1 MTIETNLNQSPYFD
15 DFADSKN
22 FHRVL
27 FRPGFAVQARE
38 LTQLQSIL
46 QNQVERFADE
56 ILVDGTIVTG
66 SPIKTETVEFVKL
79 RDRDA
84 NNRVILLSD
93 FFSGGAVANA
103 IVTGT
108 TSGMTA
114 QLIDAKE
121 GSEAADPN
129 FFSIFVQ
136 YTNSGANNTTR
147 AFTDNESLVVRNRNG
162 NAFIVAANTVT
173 SSSTGKGFRATVG
186 DGILYHKGNFIRIA
200 PQSIIVNKFSERP
213 SVQIGFESKEELIDS
228 NQDSSLLDN
237 ASGATNFAAPGAD
250 RLKITPT
257 LVSRPLNSANTT
269 TFVTLAEVTEGVITK
284 KNTSTV
290 YSDLGKYIADRTF
303 ETNGNYAISPF
314 NTRIREHLK
323 SGTNLGRYSDGSYLK
338 LVAEIEKGAGYVN
351 GNRVELINPLY
362 IDVDKATDFETK
374 DGRVLSQGFGNY
386 IIAKEVV
393 GTWDFQG
400 LRQVSLRDAAQ
411 KGISGKNLGT
421 QGAQGSEIGTARV
434 RGFQYHSGTPGTALG
449 QFRIYLFDIS
459 MNSGKSFGDVRG
471 VYENN
476 SSGPKSM
483 ADIVLNASG
492 DAKLQEPGLNT
503 LVFPF
508 TQKGTKQLTDS
519 LGTVDTQFVFRT
531 EKSVTF
537 TNGTATVTANS
548 AHAGGTETLN
558 ETGVPLT
565 NTEERNILVVS
576 KAQSQTD
583 AHAGS
588 ISSISGNTVNGS
600 GTTFTTV
607 YQVGDFISVGGG
619 SIERITE
626 ISNNTTL
633 KIANTTTNQ
642 TGAHK
647 TVFPTGYIFDLSG
660 NGTISSS
667 ASAHTI
673 NLQQANLSSFSAS
686 VYFNVLRT
694 SAVQTSKTVNKD
706 KFVHINTGSNPASST
721 GPWPLGV
728 SDAFKLV
735 AVYKGSNTGVGTSD
749 NDVTSQFELDTGMK
763 DAFYDTALLK
773 KKPTSTLDTVNSGLM
788 VKFHH
793 FGRDRSQGIGYLS
806 VDSYP
811 VDDSNT
817 ANTTAITTQDIP
829 KFVSPT
835 TGRNFDLRDAV
846 DFRPFKANTVAVSAT
861 GTVASAPT
869 NPTASTTFDI
879 DSDGAYFPTPDE
891 NFQADVQFY
900 LPRKDRIVVTDAGRV
915 EVIKGRASLT
925 PKTPDEKAGTMTIGV
940 LEIPVFPSLSA
951 QVARESGRTDY
962 QVKLSLEN
970 NRRYT
975 MRDLRAIEDR
985 ITNLE
990 YYTSLNALET
1000 NARNKQLFGD
1010 TGVERF
1016 KNGFLV
1022 ENFDGHN
1029 LSDATKP
1036 GYRAAIDR
1044 NRNQLRPAFRRTD
1057 IELAKDKSLSSTNVT
1072 KTGNLLT
1079 LSYTHQ
1085 NEINQPFASKL
1096 RNPVQEITFNWKG
1109 QVVLNPSMDN
1119 TPDITTLPDIQLDFD
1134 GMYEAIELIANQTGI
1149 TGIDWGNWTTVSSAS
1164 DQVGNQVTTQ
1174 TQQIING
1181 IQTSISPSTQT
1192 FNIGNFVENV
1202 AVRDFMRSRLINFTG
1217 VGMKP
1222 NTRVFAYFDDEL
1234 VSSFCTPANSSFAN
1248 TGIEGANLITD
1259 STGTVHGNFRLPNTD
1274 TLKFRVGTKRF
1285 ALKDVANTITQGS
1298 LITTSAFGD
1307 YTSIPLDI
1315 TQRGASINLVTPQIQ
1330 TEEVQDTRTLTSS
1343 VTVQQPDD
1351 DQPTQGGRAGD
1362 PLSQTFTVDTGPDS
1376 EGIFA
1381 TKIGVFFGRKS
1392 STYPISLQ
1400 IREVVNGFPTP
1411 TILPHGAKTLQASAI
1426 TANSSGTGGGSDETQ
1441 FVFDSPVFLKSGRD
1455 YAICLKP
1462 AGDNDEYAV
1471 WVGELGGTDVD
1482 NSRIINKQP
1491 ASGVLF
1497 SSANDKSWTAIQAE
1511 DLKFNLYRADFTRN
1525 TGIVYVEN
1533 EDIDYFNIDN
1543 LSGTFN
1549 AEEKVV
1555 SESVIT
1561 LHGVTGN
1568 TAGNYV
1574 TVGTVIANNAVAGRS
1589 ANGTVR
1595 DIVREYA
1602 NGTVIVKVDPYNTTG
1617 LSSLATSN
1625 GTINLLG
1632 SNFTNGAAQVDSF
1645 AANTSQGFVNFLDTA
1660 NLRMNVKG
1668 SSGSFANGFVRGQ
1681 VSGASAR
1688 VLAANNLVMNT
1699 IVPKIPQIS
1708 YANTSANWAARL
1720 TNTSGTISTAFTD
1733 IDLGVENEFRD
1744 GEKKIFGKTNEA
1756 GLAAVSGSKKSLVLK
1771 GTFSTTDTKL
1781 SPVIDLSRANAYVVE
1796 NFINNSFTNE
1806 TNEVGDAEMRY
1817 ISKPIELA
1825 DGQDAEDIKVFV
1837 SAYKPSGTGVHV
1849 YAKIHNAEDGQSFE
1863 DKDYTLLTQITASNT
1878 ISDSVD
1884 TTDFKEF
1891 EFGFTANT
1899 NGDNFLGSNADNQAK
1914 LNSADNNVVSYR
1926 DSDGA
1931 IYATYKTFAI
1941 KIVMTSS
1948 GTNIV
1953 PLVKDMR
1960 AIALQR

>member
-1 MTIETNLNQSPYFD
+1 MSIETNLNQSPYYD
-15 DFADSKN
+15 DFTESKN

-38 LTQLQSIL
+38 LTQLQTIL
-46 QNQVERFADE
+46 QNQIERFADE

-66 SPIKTETVEFVKL
+66 SPIKTEKVEYVKL
-79 RDRDA
+79 RDKDA
-84 NNRVILLSD
+84 NNRVILLTD
-93 FFSGGAVANA
+93 FFSGGVVANA
-103 IVTGT
+103 TVTGA

-129 FFSIFVQ
+129 YFSIFVQ
-136 YTNSGANNTTR
+136 YTNSGANNTTK
-147 AFTDNESLVVRNRNG
+147 AFVNNESLIIRNRSDNS
-162 NAFIVAANTVT
+162 FIVAANTIA
-173 SSSTGKGFRATVG
+173 SGATGKGFRATVG
-186 DGILYHKGNFIRIA
+186 DGILYHKGNFIRVA
-200 PQSIIVNKFSERP
+200 PQSIIVNKFDSTP
-213 SVQIGFESKEELIDS
+213 SAQIGFESTEALIDS

-237 ASGATNFAAPGAD
+237 ATGATNFAAPGAN

-257 LVSRPLNSANTT
+257 LVSRPLGSANTT
-269 TFVTLAEVTEGVITK
+269 TFVTIAEITNGLVTK
-284 KNTSTV
+284 KSTDTV
-290 YSDLGKYIADRTF
+290 YSDLGKYIAERTY
-303 ETNGNYAISPF
+303 ETNGNYAVSPF
-314 NTRIREHLK
+314 NVRIREHLK
-323 SGTNLGRYSDGSYLK
+323 SGTNLGRYSDGNYLK

-351 GNRVELINPLY
+351 GNKVELINPLY
-362 IDVDKATDFETK
+362 NDVDKATDFETK
-374 DGRVLSQGFGNY
+374 DARVLSQGFGNY
-386 IIAKEVV
+386 VIAKEVV

-400 LRQVSLRDAAQ
+400 LRQVSLRDAGQ

-434 RGFQYHSGTPGTALG
+434 RGFQWHNGTPGTYNG

-459 MNSGKSFGDVRG
+459 MNAGKSFSQVRG
-471 VYENN
+471 IYENN
-476 SSGPKSM
+476 TSGPKSM
-483 ADIVLNASG
+483 ADIVLDASG
-492 DAKLQEPGLNT
+492 NAKLQEPGLNT

-519 LGTVDTQFVFRT
+519 AGTVDTQFVFRT

-537 TNGTATVTANS
+537 TSGTATVTANT

-558 ETGVPLT
+558 ETGTLT
-565 NTEERNILVVS
+565 NTEERNVLVVS
-576 KAQSQTD
+576 KAEATTD
-583 AHAGS
+583 AHTGT
-588 ISSISGNTVNGS
+588 ITTISGNTITGS
-600 GTTFTTV
+600 GTAFDTA
-607 YQVGDFISVGGG
+607 YQVGDFIRITDGGNTYN
-619 SIERITE
+619 ERITE
-626 ISNNTTL
+626 VTNSTTI
-633 KIANTTTNQ
+633 KVANTIAVTRS
-642 TGAHK
+642 GATLPHR
-647 TVFPTGYIFDLSG
+647 TLFPTGYIFDLSG

-667 ASAHTI
+667 STTHTI
-673 NLQQANLSSFSAS
+673 NLQQANLSSFTAS
-686 VYFNVLRT
+686 VYFNVLRS
-694 SAVQTSKTVNKD
+694 SAVQTAKTVNKD

-749 NDVTSQFELDTGMK
+749 NDVTSHFELDTGMK
-763 DAFYDTALLK
+763 DAFYDTAYLR
-773 KKPTSTLDTVNSGLM
+773 KKPTSTLNTTNAGLM

-793 FGRDRSQGIGYLS
+793 FGRDRSQGIGFLS

-811 VDDSNT
+811 IDDANT

-835 TGRNFDLRDAV
+835 TGKTYDLRDAV

-869 NPTASTTFDI
+869 NPTASSTFNI

-900 LPRKDRIVVTDAGRV
+900 LPRRDRIVVTDTGRV
-915 EVIKGRASLT
+915 EVIKGTPSLA
-925 PKTPDEKAGTMTIGV
+925 PKTPDEKAGTMTIAV
-940 LEIPVFPSLSA
+940 LDIPVYPSLSA
-951 QVARESGRTDY
+951 QVARDTGRTDY
-962 QVKLSLEN
+962 QVKLTLEN

-985 ITNLE
+985 VKNLE

-1010 TGVERF
+1010 TGLERF

-1029 LSDATKP
+1029 LSDTTKT
-1036 GYRAAIDR
+1036 GYKASIDR
-1044 NRNQLRPAFRRTD
+1044 NRNLLRPAFRRTD
-1057 IELAKDKSLSSTNVT
+1057 IKLTKDKSLTSTNVT

-1079 LSYTHQ
+1079 LSYTHT
-1085 NEINQPFASKL
+1085 NEISQPFASKL

-1109 QVVLNPSMDN
+1109 EVVLDPPMDN

-1149 TGIDWGNWTTVSSAS
+1149 TGIDWGNWTTVSSVS
-1164 DQVGNQVTTQ
+1164 TTTGNAVTTQ

-1202 AVRDFMRSRLINFTG
+1202 AVRDFMRSRLIKFTG

-1222 NTRVFAYFDDEL
+1222 NTRVYAYFDDEL
-1234 VSSFCTPANSSFAN
+1234 VSTFCTPANSSFAN
-1248 TGIEGANLITD
+1248 TGIEGANLVTD
-1259 STGTVHGNFRLPNTD
+1259 STGTVYGNFRLPNTD
-1274 TLKFRVGTKRF
+1274 TLKFRIGTKRF
-1285 ALKDVANTITQGS
+1285 ELKDVANTITQSS

-1330 TEEVQDTRTLTSS
+1330 TDRVTDTRTRTS
-1343 VTVQQPDD
+1343 TVI
-1351 DQPTQGGRAGD
+1351 TREEGD
-1362 PLSQTFTVDTGPDS
+1362 NNHDPMSQTFTVDTGDNS

-1381 TKIGVFFGRKS
+1381 TKVGVYFGRKS
-1392 STYPISLQ
+1392 STYPITLQ
-1400 IREVVNGFPTP
+1400 IREVENGFPTP
-1411 TILPHGAKTLQASAI
+1411 IVLPYASKTLQASAI
-1426 TANSSGTGGGSDETQ
+1426 SANSSGTGGGSDETQ
-1441 FVFDSPVFLKSGRD
+1441 FTFDSPVFLKSGKD
-1455 YAICLKP
+1455 YCITLKP

-1482 NSRIINKQP
+1482 DSRIINKQP

-1511 DLKFNLYRADFTRN
+1511 DLKFNLYRANFTTS
-1525 TGIVYVEN
+1525 TGTVYVEN

-1543 LSGTFN
+1543 LTGTFN

-1574 TVGTVIANNAVAGRS
+1574 TVGTVIANNAVSGRS

-1602 NGTVIVKVDPYNTTG
+1602 NGTVIVKVDPYNTSG
-1617 LSSLATSN
+1617 LSALATAN
-1625 GTINLLG
+1625 ATINIYG
-1632 SNFTNGAAQVDSF
+1632 SNFTNGAGQVDSF
-1645 AANTSQGFVNFLDTA
+1645 TANTQQGFVDFIDTT
-1660 NLRMNVKG
+1660 NLRMNIKG
-1668 SSGSFANGFVRGQ
+1668 SSGSFANGFIRGQ
-1681 VSGASAR
+1681 VSGATAR
-1688 VLAANNLVMNT
+1688 VLAANNVVMNAL
-1699 IVPKIPQIS
+1699 VPKIPQVT
-1708 YANTSANWAARL
+1708 YANTSASWGARL
-1720 TNTSGTISTAFTD
+1720 TSTGGTISTSYTD

-1744 GEKKIFGKTNEA
+1744 AEKKVFGKTNES
-1756 GLAAVSGSKKSLVLK
+1756 GLASVGGSQKSLILK
-1771 GTFSTTDTKL
+1771 GTLSTTDTKL
-1781 SPVIDLSRANAYVVE
+1781 SPVVDLSRANAYIVE

-1806 TNEVGDAEMRY
+1806 TGEVGDADMRY

-1825 DGQDAEDIKVFV
+1825 DGQDAEDIKIFV
-1837 SAYKPSGTGVHV
+1837 NAYKPSGTDVKV
-1849 YAKIHNAEDGQSFE
+1849 YARIHNAEDGQAFE
-1863 DKDYTLLTQITASNT
+1863 DKDYTLLTQITASNV

-1891 EFGFTANT
+1891 EYGFSANT
-1899 NGDNFLGSNADNQAK
+1899 DGDNFLGSNADNQAK
-1914 LNSADNNVVSYR
+1914 LNSANNNVVSYR

-1948 GTNIV
+1948 GTNVV

>member
-15 DFADSKN
+15 DFAENKN

-46 QNQVERFADE
+46 QNQIERFGDE

-66 SPIKTETVEFVKL
+66 SPIKTEKVQYVKL

-93 FFSGGAVANA
+93 FFSGGVVANA
-103 IVTGT
+103 TVTGA

-121 GSEAADPN
+121 GSEAANPN

-136 YTNSGANNTTR
+136 YTNSGANNTTK
-147 AFTDNESLVVRNRNG
+147 AFTDNESLIVRNRSDNS
-162 NAFIVAANTVT
+162 FIVAANTIA
-173 SSSTGKGFRATVG
+173 SSATGEGFRATVG
-186 DGILYHKGNFIRIA
+186 DGILYHKGNFIRVA
-200 PQSIIVNKFSERP
+200 PQSIIVNKFDSTP
-213 SVQIGFESKEELIDS
+213 SVQIGFESTETLVDS

-237 ASGATNFAAPGAD
+237 ATGATNFAAPGAN

-269 TFVTLAEVTEGVITK
+269 TFVTLAEVTNGLVTK
-284 KNTSTV
+284 KNTDTV
-290 YSDLGKYIADRTF
+290 YSDLGKYIAERTY
-303 ETNGNYAISPF
+303 ETNGNYAVSPF

-323 SGTNLGRYSDGSYLK
+323 SGTNLGRYSDGNYLK

-351 GNRVELINPLY
+351 GNKVELINPLY
-362 IDVDKATDFETK
+362 KDVDKATDFETK
-374 DGRVLSQGFGNY
+374 DARVLSQGFGNY
-386 IIAKEVV
+386 VITKEVV

-434 RGFQYHSGTPGTALG
+434 RGFQWHSGTPGTYNG

-459 MNSGKSFGDVRG
+459 MNAGKSFSDVRG
-471 VYENN
+471 IYENN

-519 LGTVDTQFVFRT
+519 AGTVDTQFVFRT
-531 EKSVTF
+531 EKTVTF
-537 TNGTATVTANS
+537 TAGQATVTANS

-558 ETGVPLT
+558 ETGTPLT

-576 KAQSQTD
+576 KAEATTD
-583 AHAGS
+583 AHAGT
-588 ISSISGNTVNGS
+588 ITTISGNTITGS
-600 GTTFTTV
+600 GTAFDTA
-607 YQVGDFISVGGG
+607 YQVGDFIRITDGGNTYN
-619 SIERITE
+619 ERITE
-626 ISNNTTL
+626 VTNSTTI
-633 KIANTTTNQ
+633 KVANTVAVTRA
-642 TGAHK
+642 GATLPHR
-647 TVFPTGYIFDLSG
+647 TLFPTGYIFDLSG

-667 ASAHTI
+667 STTHSI
-673 NLQQANLSSFSAS
+673 NLQQANLSSFTAS
-686 VYFNVLRT
+686 VYFNVLRS
-694 SAVQTSKTVNKD
+694 SAVQTAKTVNKD

-728 SDAFKLV
+728 SDVFKLV

-749 NDVTSQFELDTGMK
+749 NDVTSHFELDTGMK
-763 DAFYDTALLK
+763 DAFYDTAYLK
-773 KKPTSTLDTVNSGLM
+773 KKPTSTLNTTNAGLM

-793 FGRDRSQGIGYLS
+793 FGRDRSQGIGFLS

-811 VDDSNT
+811 IDDANT

-829 KFVSPT
+829 RFTSPT
-835 TGRNFDLRDAV
+835 TGKTFDLRDAI

-869 NPTASTTFDI
+869 NPTASSSFNI
-879 DSDGAYFPTPDE
+879 DADGSYFPTPDE

-900 LPRKDRIVVTDAGRV
+900 LPRKDRIVVTDTGRV
-915 EVIKGRASLT
+915 EVIKGVASLA

-940 LEIPVFPSLSA
+940 LDIPVYPSLSS
-951 QVARESGRTDY
+951 QVARETGRTDY
-962 QVKLSLEN
+962 QVKLTLEN

-985 ITNLE
+985 IKNLE

-1000 NARNKQLFGD
+1000 SARNKQLFGD
-1010 TGVERF
+1010 TGLERF

-1029 LSDATKP
+1029 LSDTTKT
-1036 GYRAAIDR
+1036 GYKASIDR
-1044 NRNQLRPAFRRTD
+1044 NRNILRPAFDRTD
-1057 IELAKDKSLSSTNVT
+1057 IPLAKDKSLTSTNVT

-1079 LSYTHQ
+1079 LSYTHT
-1085 NEINQPFASKL
+1085 NEISQPFASKL

-1109 QVVLNPSMDN
+1109 EVVLDPPMDN

-1134 GMYEAIELIANQTGI
+1134 GMYEAIELIANRTGI
-1149 TGIDWGNWTTVSSAS
+1149 TGIDWGNWTTVSSVETT
-1164 DQVGNQVTTQ
+1164 QGNQVTTQ
-1174 TQQIING
+1174 TEQIING

-1202 AVRDFMRSRLINFTG
+1202 AVRDFMRSRLIKFTG
-1217 VGMKP
+1217 IGMKP

-1248 TGIEGANLITD
+1248 TGIEGANLVTD
-1259 STGTVHGNFRLPNTD
+1259 STGTVYGNFRLPNTD
-1274 TLKFRVGTKRF
+1274 SLKFRVGTKRF
-1285 ALKDVANTITQGS
+1285 SLKDVANTVTQS
-1298 LITTSAFGD
+1298 DLITTSAFGD

-1315 TQRGASINLVTPQIQ
+1315 TQRGSSVNLVTPQIQ
-1330 TEEVQDTRTLTSS
+1330 TERVTDTRTDTST
-1343 VTVQQPDD
+1343 VTVREEGDNNN
-1351 DQPTQGGRAGD
+1351 D
-1362 PLSQTFTVDTGPDS
+1362 PLSQTFTVDTGDNS

-1392 STYPISLQ
+1392 STYPITLQ
-1400 IREVVNGFPTP
+1400 IREVENGFPTP
-1411 TILPHGAKTLQASAI
+1411 IVLPYASKTLQASAI
-1426 TANSSGTGGGSDETQ
+1426 SANSSGTGGGSDETQ
-1441 FVFDSPVFLKSGRD
+1441 FTFDSPVFLKSGKD
-1455 YAICLKP
+1455 YCITLKP

-1482 NSRIINKQP
+1482 DSRIINKQP

-1497 SSANDKSWTAIQAE
+1497 SSANDKAWTAIQAE
-1511 DLKFNLYRADFTRN
+1511 DLKFNLYRANFTTSTGTVYIENDDVDFLN
-1525 TGIVYVEN
+1525 F
-1533 EDIDYFNIDN
+1533 DNIT
-1543 LSGTFN
+1543 GTFN
-1549 AEEKVV
+1549 AEEKVTG
-1555 SESVIT
+1555 ESV
-1561 LHGVTGN
+1561 LVVAN
-1568 TAGNYV
+1568 TQDLA
-1574 TVGTVIANNAVAGRS
+1574 VGTVIRNKTNV
-1589 ANGTVR
+1589 ANGTIR
-1595 DIVREYA
+1595 SI
-1602 NGTVIVKVDPYNTTG
+1602 GTYGGGQVAIKIDNYGTFPTTGDAENLYVGASTFVGNVVSFTANTT
-1617 LSSLATSN
+1617 S
-1625 GTINLLG
+1625 
-1632 SNFTNGAAQVDSF
+1632 
-1645 AANTSQGFVNFLDTA
+1645 GFIDFLDTT

-1668 SSGSFANGFVRGQ
+1668 SSASFANGYIRGT

-1688 VLAANNLVMNT
+1688 VLAANNVVMNAL
-1699 IVPKIPQIS
+1699 IPKIPQVT
-1708 YANTSANWAARL
+1708 YANTSASWGARL
-1720 TNTSGTISTAFTD
+1720 TSTGGTISTSYTN

-1744 GEKKIFGKTNEA
+1744 AEKKVFGLTNES
-1756 GLAAVSGSKKSLVLK
+1756 GLAAVGGSQKSLILK
-1771 GTFSTTDTKL
+1771 GTLSTTDTKL
-1781 SPVIDLSRANAYVVE
+1781 SPVVDLSRANAYVIE
-1796 NFINNSFTNE
+1796 NFINNSFSTE
-1806 TNEVGDAEMRY
+1806 INEVGNADMRY

-1825 DGQDAEDIKVFV
+1825 DGQDAEDIKIYVN
-1837 SAYKPSGTGVHV
+1837 AYKPSGTDVKV
-1849 YAKIHNAEDGQSFE
+1849 YARIHNAEDGQAFE
-1863 DKDYTLLTQITASNT
+1863 DKDYTLLTQITASNV

-1891 EFGFTANT
+1891 EYGFSANT
-1899 NGDNFLGSNADNQAK
+1899 DGDNFLGSNADNQAK
-1914 LNSADNNVVSYR
+1914 LNSANNNVVSYR

-1931 IYATYKTFAI
+1931 VYATYKTFAI

>member
-15 DFADSKN
+15 DFSENKN

-46 QNQVERFADE
+46 QNQIERFGNE

-66 SPIKTETVEFVKL
+66 SPIKTETIDFVKL
-79 RDRDA
+79 RDKDA

-93 FFSGGAVANA
+93 FFSGGAVSNA
-103 IVTGT
+103 IVTGA

-147 AFTDNESLVVRNRNG
+147 AFVDNESLIVRNRSDNS
-162 NAFIVAANTVT
+162 FIVAANTIT
-173 SSSTGKGFRATVG
+173 SSATGKGFRATVG
-186 DGILYHKGNFIRIA
+186 DGIVYHKGNFIRVA
-200 PQSIIVNKFSERP
+200 PQSIIVNKFNSRP
-213 SVQIGFESKEELIDS
+213 SVQIGFETRERIIDS

-237 ASGATNFAAPGAD
+237 ATGATNFAAPGAN

-269 TFVTLAEVTEGVITK
+269 TFVTIAEVTEGLITK
-284 KNTSTV
+284 KNTDTV

-303 ETNGNYAISPF
+303 ETNGNYAVSPF

-323 SGTNLGRYSDGSYLK
+323 SGTNLGRYSDGNYLK

-351 GNRVELINPLY
+351 GNRVELVNPLY

-374 DGRVLSQGFGNY
+374 DGRVLSQGYGNY
-386 IIAKEVV
+386 VIAKEVV

-434 RGFQYHSGTPGTALG
+434 RGFQWHSGTPGTYNG

-459 MNSGKSFGDVRG
+459 MNSGKSFSQVRG
-471 VYENN
+471 IYENN

-483 ADIVLNASG
+483 ADIVLDANGA
-492 DAKLQEPGLNT
+492 AKLQEPGLNT

-519 LGTVDTQFVFRT
+519 AGTVDTQFVFRT

-537 TNGTATVTANS
+537 TSGTATVTANT

-558 ETGVPLT
+558 ETGTPLT
-565 NTEERNILVVS
+565 NTEERNILVVA
-576 KAQSQTD
+576 KAQSETD
-583 AHAGS
+583 PHTGT
-588 ISSISGNTVNGS
+588 ITGISGNTVSGS
-600 GTTFTTV
+600 GTSFTTA

-626 ISNNTTL
+626 VTNNTTL

-642 TGAHK
+642 TGSHK
-647 TVFPTGYIFDLSG
+647 TVFPTGYVFDLSG

-667 ASAHTI
+667 STTHTI
-673 NLQQANLSSFSAS
+673 NLQQANLSSFTAS

-694 SAVQTSKTVNKD
+694 SAVQTAKTVNKN

-735 AVYKGSNTGVGTSD
+735 AVYKGSNTGVTTSD
-749 NDVTSQFELDTGMK
+749 NDVTSHFELDTGMK
-763 DAFYDTALLK
+763 DAFYDTSYLK
-773 KKPTSTLDTVNSGLM
+773 KKATSTLNTTNAGLM

-806 VDSYP
+806 IDSYP
-811 VDDSNT
+811 IDDSNT

-835 TGRNFDLRDAV
+835 TGKSYDLRDAV

-861 GTVASAPT
+861 GTVSAAPT
-869 NPTASTTFDI
+869 NPTASTAFDI

-900 LPRKDRIVVTDAGRV
+900 LPRKDRIVVTDTGRV
-915 EVIKGRASLT
+915 EVIKGNPSLA

-940 LEIPVFPSLSA
+940 LDIPVYPSLSA
-951 QVARESGRTDY
+951 QVARETGRTDY
-962 QVKLSLEN
+962 QVKLTLEN

-985 ITNLE
+985 IKNLE

-1010 TGVERF
+1010 TGIERF

-1029 LSDATKP
+1029 LSDTTKS
-1036 GYRAAIDR
+1036 GYRASIDR
-1044 NRNQLRPAFRRTD
+1044 NRNILRPAFRRTD
-1057 IELAKDKSLSSTNVT
+1057 ISLSKDKSLSSTNVT

-1079 LSYTHQ
+1079 LSYTHT
-1085 NEINQPFASKL
+1085 NEIKQPFASKL

-1109 QVVLNPSMDN
+1109 EVVLDPPMDN
-1119 TPDITTLPDIQLDFD
+1119 TPDITTLPDIQLDFE
-1134 GMYEAIELIANQTGI
+1134 GMYEAIELIANQTGV
-1149 TGIDWGNWTTVSSAS
+1149 TGIDWGNWTTVSSVTTRS
-1164 DQVGNQVTTQ
+1164 GNQQTTQ
-1174 TQQIING
+1174 TDQIING

-1202 AVRDFMRSRLINFTG
+1202 AVRDFMRSRLIKFTG

-1248 TGIEGANLITD
+1248 TGIEGANLVTD
-1259 STGTVHGNFRLPNTD
+1259 STGTVYGNFRLPNTD

-1285 ALKDVANTITQGS
+1285 ALKDVANTVTQS
-1298 LITTSAFGD
+1298 DLITTSAFGD

-1315 TQRGASINLVTPQIQ
+1315 TQRGSSVNLVIPQIQ
-1330 TEEVQDTRTLTSS
+1330 TERVTDTRT
-1343 VTVQQPDD
+1343 VTTTVN
-1351 DQPTQGGRAGD
+1351 TGGDRDGPAGQAGND
-1362 PLSQTFTVDTGPDS
+1362 PLSQTFTVNVGDNS

-1381 TKIGVFFGRKS
+1381 TKVGVYFGRKS

-1411 TILPHGAKTLQASAI
+1411 VVLPYASKTLQASAI
-1426 TANSSGTGGGSDETQ
+1426 SANSSGTGGGSDETQ
-1441 FVFDSPVFLKSGRD
+1441 FVFDSPVFLKSGKD

-1482 NSRIINKQP
+1482 DSRIINKQP

-1511 DLKFNLYRADFTRN
+1511 DLKFNLYRANFTRN
-1525 TGIVYVEN
+1525 TGTVYVEN

-1543 LSGTFN
+1543 LTGTFN

-1574 TVGTVIANNAVAGRS
+1574 TVGTVIANNAVSGRS

-1602 NGTVIVKVDPYNTTG
+1602 NGTVIVKIDPYNTTG
-1617 LSSLATSN
+1617 LSSLATAN
-1625 GTINLLG
+1625 GTVNIYG
-1632 SNFTNGAAQVDSF
+1632 SNFTSGAAQVDSF
-1645 AANTSQGFVNFLDTA
+1645 TANTSQAFVDFIDTA
-1660 NLRMNVKG
+1660 NLRMNVKR
-1668 SSGSFANGFVRGQ
+1668 SSGGFANGFIRGQ

-1688 VLAANNLVMNT
+1688 VTAANNIVMNAL
-1699 IVPKIPQIS
+1699 VPKIPQIT
-1708 YANTSANWAARL
+1708 YANTSASWGARL
-1720 TNTSGTISTAFTD
+1720 TSTSGTISTSYVD
-1733 IDLGVENEFRD
+1733 VDLGIENEFLD
-1744 GEKKIFGKTNEA
+1744 AEKKVYGKTNEA
-1756 GLAAVSGSKKSLVLK
+1756 GLAPVAGSRKSLILK
-1771 GTFSTTDTKL
+1771 GTLATTDTKL

-1796 NFINNSFTNE
+1796 NFINNSFSTE
-1806 TNEVGDAEMRY
+1806 INEVGNAKMRY

-1825 DGQDAEDIKVFV
+1825 DGQDAEDIKIFV
-1837 SAYKPSGTGVHV
+1837 NAYKPSGTDVKV
-1849 YAKIHNAEDGQSFE
+1849 YARIHNAEDGQAFE
-1863 DKDYTLLTQITASNT
+1863 DKDYTLLTQITASNV

-1891 EFGFTANT
+1891 EYGFSANS
-1899 NGDNFLGSNADNQAK
+1899 NGDNFLGSNSDNQAK
-1914 LNSADNNVVSYR
+1914 LNSANNNVVSYR

>member
-1 MTIETNLNQSPYFD
+1 
-15 DFADSKN
+15 
-22 FHRVL
+22 
-27 FRPGFAVQARE
+27 
-38 LTQLQSIL
+38 
-46 QNQVERFADE
+46 
-56 ILVDGTIVTG
+56 
-66 SPIKTETVEFVKL
+66 L

-103 IVTGT
+103 TVTGS

-121 GSEAADPN
+121 GSEAATPN

-162 NAFIVAANTVT
+162 NAFIVAANTIT
-173 SSSTGKGFRATVG
+173 SGATGKGFRASVG

-200 PQSIIVNKFSERP
+200 PQSIIVNKFEQKP
-213 SVQIGFESKEELIDS
+213 SAQIGFESKEELIDS

-269 TFVTLAEVTEGVITK
+269 TFVSLAEVTDGVITK
-284 KNTSTV
+284 KNTDTV

-303 ETNGNYAISPF
+303 ETNGNYAINPF

-323 SGTNLGRYSDGSYLK
+323 SGTNLGRYSDGNYLK

-400 LRQVSLRDAAQ
+400 LRQVSLRDAGQ
-411 KGISGKNLGT
+411 KGISGKNLGA

-434 RGFQYHSGTPGTALG
+434 RGFQHHSGTPGTASG

-459 MNSGKSFGDVRG
+459 MNSGKSFSNVRG
-471 VYENN
+471 IYENN

-483 ADIVLNASG
+483 ADIILDASSN
-492 DAKLQEPGLNT
+492 AKLQEPGLNT

-508 TQKGTKQLTDS
+508 TQRGTKQLTDAV
-519 LGTVDTQFVFRT
+519 GTVDTQFVFRT
-531 EKSVTF
+531 EKTVTF
-537 TNGTATVTANS
+537 TNGSATVTANS

-558 ETGVPLT
+558 ETGTPLT

-583 AHAGS
+583 AHSGS

-600 GTTFTTV
+600 GTTFTTA

-619 SIERITE
+619 TVERITE
-626 ISNNTTL
+626 ITNNTTL

-642 TGAHK
+642 TGSHK
-647 TVFPTGYIFDLSG
+647 TVFPTGYIFDLSA

-667 ASAHTI
+667 ASAHSI

-686 VYFNVLRT
+686 VYFNVLRS

-728 SDAFKLV
+728 SDVFKLV
-735 AVYKGSNTGVGTSD
+735 AVYKGSNTGVTTSD
-749 NDVTSQFELDTGMK
+749 NDVTSHFELDTGMK

-773 KKPTSTLDTVNSGLM
+773 KKPTSTLNTVNSGLM

-793 FGRDRSQGIGYLS
+793 FGRDRSQGIGFLS

-817 ANTTAITTQDIP
+817 ANTAAITTQEIP

-861 GTVASAPT
+861 GTVGSAPT
-869 NPTASTTFDI
+869 NPTSSSTFDI

-940 LEIPVFPSLSA
+940 LEIPVYPSLSA
-951 QVARESGRTDY
+951 QVARENGRTDY

-975 MRDLRAIEDR
+975 MRDLRAIEER

-1010 TGVERF
+1010 TGIERF

-1029 LSDATKP
+1029 LSDTTKS

-1044 NRNQLRPAFRRTD
+1044 NKNQLRPAFRRTD

-1085 NEINQPFASKL
+1085 NELSQPFASKL

-1109 QVVLNPSMDN
+1109 EVVLNPTMDN
-1119 TPDITTLPDIQLDFD
+1119 TPDITTLPDIQMDFD
-1134 GMYEAIELIANQTGI
+1134 GMYEAIEQIANATGF
-1149 TGIDWGNWTTVSSAS
+1149 TGIDWGNWETV
-1164 DQVGNQVTTQ
+1164 DRRVTGGVQGDDHGQGLNRRVGQMTIQ
-1174 TQQIING
+1174 EDQIING

-1248 TGIEGANLITD
+1248 TAIEGANLVTD

-1274 TLKFRVGTKRF
+1274 TLKFRIGTKRF
-1285 ALKDVANTITQGS
+1285 ELKDIANTITESS

-1315 TQRGASINLVTPQIQ
+1315 TQRGASFNLVTPQIQ
-1330 TEEVQDTRTLTSS
+1330 TQEVQDTRTNTSS
-1343 VTVQQPDD
+1343 IFVQPVED
-1351 DQPTQGGRAGD
+1351 PTLGHEFPPD
-1362 PLSQTFTVDTGPDS
+1362 PLAQSFTIDTGPDS
-1376 EGIFA
+1376 EGVFA
-1381 TKIGVFFGRKS
+1381 TKVGVFFGRKS

-1411 TILPHGAKTLQASAI
+1411 VILPHGSKTLQASQI

-1441 FVFDSPVFLKSGRD
+1441 FVFDSPVFLKSGKD

-1471 WVGELGGTDVD
+1471 WVGELGGVDVD
-1482 NSRIINKQP
+1482 NSLRIHKQP

-1497 SSANDKSWTAIQAE
+1497 SSANDKSWTAIQSE
-1511 DLKFNLYRADFTRN
+1511 DLKFNIYRADFTRN
-1525 TGIVYVEN
+1525 TGTVYVEN
-1533 EDIDYFNIDN
+1533 EDIDYFTVDN
-1543 LSGTFN
+1543 LTGTFN

-1555 SESVIT
+1555 SESVIR

-1602 NGTVIVKVDPYNTTG
+1602 NGTVIVKVDPYNTAG

-1632 SNFTNGAAQVDSF
+1632 SNFTNGAAKVDSF
-1645 AANTSQGFVNFLDTA
+1645 ASNTAQGFVSFLDVG

-1699 IVPKIPQIS
+1699 LVPKIPQVN
-1708 YANTSANWAARL
+1708 YANTTSNWAARL

-1733 IDLGVENEFRD
+1733 IDLGVENNFRD

-1756 GLAAVSGSKKSLVLK
+1756 GLAAVSGSKKSLILK
-1771 GTFSTTDTKL
+1771 GTFSTTDTRV
-1781 SPVIDLSRANAYVVE
+1781 SPVIDLSRANAYIVE
-1796 NFINNSFTNE
+1796 NFINNVFTNE

-1863 DKDYTLLTQITASNT
+1863 DKDYTLLTQLTSSNT

-1891 EFGFTANT
+1891 EFGFSANT
-1899 NGDNFLGSNADNQAK
+1899 NGDNFLNSNADNQAK
-1914 LNSADNNVVSYR
+1914 LNSADNNIVSYR

-1948 GTNIV
+1948 GTNIT
-1953 PLVKDMR
+1953 PLAKDMR